1 MRLTMIFLFGLLQGC
16 ILPQSDWQGGKDLDS
31 PKAWNKTGPGNLGNV
46 TNGWIKEFDDPQME
60 QLVAEAIEHN
70 RNLLAA
76 AARLEAAR
84 EGTIINGAARLPSIT
99 ASGGGSRSRSQVSGA
114 GGTLQPSVQIEGSQ
128 VSLGASWEADLWGR
142 ITRLHRASIEDFK
155 SNLADY
161 NAARLSLAANT
172 AKAWCNLIT
181 ASQQLDLASK
191 TLDSFKR
198 NYRIT
203 ERNYKAGDPASSSL
217 SVNFGRNQVASAERS
232 MISRQL
238 IRDDAKRSLELIL
251 GRYPA
256 ATVESRDVL
265 PTLGKAV
272 PAGLPADL
280 LMRRPDLLSAAAGVR
295 ASLQRFS
302 AAKLDLLPSISLT
315 AGKSN
320 STASLELQDLIQDP
334 ASITRNLAVSVTQ
347 PIFRG
352 GRLRARARQAAAQSE
367 AAISNFS
374 NTALQAFREVESALD
389 REQSLATQ
397 EQYLDTELRQANLG
411 ELQAYRDYAQG
422 ILGILSVLEA
432 QRRAFNARSSMI
444 SLRNQR
450 LQTRISL
457 HLALG
462 GNFEPDRN

>member
-1 MRLTMIFLFGLLQGC
+1 MRSATICFFTLLQGC
-16 ILPQSDWQGGKDLDS
+16 ILPQPDWQGGKNLDL
-31 PKAWNKTGPGNLGNV
+31 PKAWEKTEPGNRGNV
-46 TNGWIKEFDDPQME
+46 AHGWIKEFEDPQME

-70 RNLLAA
+70 RNLMAA
-76 AARLEAAR
+76 AARLEAVR
-84 EGTIINGAARLPSIT
+84 EGTIISGAARLPSIS

-114 GGTLQPSVQIEGSQ
+114 SGTLQPSVQIEGSQ

-142 ITRLHRASIEDFK
+142 IAKLHRASIEDFK

-161 NAARLSLAANT
+161 KAARLSLAANT
-172 AKAWCNLIT
+172 AKAWCNLI
-181 ASQQLDLASK
+181 AARQQMDLASK

-203 ERNYKAGDPASSSL
+203 ERNYKAGDPTSSSL

-232 MISRQL
+232 LISRQL
-238 IRDDAKRSLELIL
+238 ISDDAKRSLELIL

-256 ATVESRDVL
+256 ASVESRGEL
-265 PTLGKAV
+265 PMLGKAV

-280 LMRRPDLLSAAAGVR
+280 LMRRPDLLAAAASVR
-295 ASLQRFS
+295 ASVQRSS
-302 AAKLDLLPSISLT
+302 AAKMDLLPSISLT

-320 STASLELQDLIQDP
+320 SVPSLELQDLIQDP

-347 PIFRG
+347 PIFRR
-352 GRLRARARQAAAQSE
+352 GRLRARTRQAAAQSE
-367 AAISNFS
+367 AAISTFS
-374 NTALQAFREVESALD
+374 GTALQAFREVESALA

-411 ELQAYRDYAQG
+411 ESQAYRDYAQG

-444 SLRNQR
+444 SLRNER

-462 GNFEPDRN
+462 GDFEPDRN

>member
-1 MRLTMIFLFGLLQGC
+1 MRPYTICLFALLKGCTLTQPDWNGTSGLN
-16 ILPQSDWQGGKDLDS
+16 LPKT
-31 PKAWNKTGPGNLGNV
+31 WNNTEPVNKEDV
-46 TNGWIKEFDDPQME
+46 THGWIKEFADSQME
-60 QLVAEAIEHN
+60 QLVTEAIEHN

-76 AARLEAAR
+76 AARLEAVR
-84 EGTIINGAARLPSIT
+84 EGTIISGAARLPSISV
-99 ASGGGSRSRSQVSGA
+99 SGGGSRSRSQVSG
-114 GGTLQPSVQIEGSQ
+114 TSPSVQIEGSQ

-142 ITRLHRASIEDFK
+142 IANLQKASIEDFK
-155 SNLADY
+155 ANLADY

-172 AKAWCNLIT
+172 AKAWCNLI
-181 ASQQLDLASK
+181 AARQQMDLASK

-232 MISRQL
+232 LISRQL
-238 IRDDAKRSLELIL
+238 IIEDAKRSLELIL
-251 GRYPA
+251 GRCPA
-256 ATVESRDVL
+256 ASVESRDVL
-265 PTLGKAV
+265 PSLGKAV
-272 PAGLPADL
+272 PAGLPSGL
-280 LMRRPDLLSAAAGVR
+280 LMRRPDILAAAANVR
-295 ASLQRFS
+295 ASLQRSS
-302 AAKLDLLPSISLT
+302 AAKLDLLPSISLN

-320 STASLELQDLIQDP
+320 SVASLELQDLIQNP

-347 PIFRG
+347 PIFHG
-352 GRLRARARQAAAQSE
+352 GRLKARARQATAQSE
-367 AAISNFS
+367 AAIATFS
-374 NTALQAFREVESALD
+374 GTALQAFREVESALAW
-389 REQSLATQ
+389 EQSLATQ
-397 EQYLDTELRQANLG
+397 EEYLDTELRQANLG
-411 ELQAYRDYAQG
+411 ESQAYRDYAQG

-462 GNFEPDRN
+462 GDFEPDNN